1 MKKKRILSILMAGA
15 MIMASPVAAFA
26 EENYEWLIGDPES
39 TDTSLSWV
47 SVGGEEAD
55 VDGSDISV
63 KWDRTDYP
71 EESDI
76 KIRVEDG
83 DKTNDVLDRWIPL
96 GSGAAVADSH
106 TVHDYN
112 YAKVEGLNTD
122 DGGKTWT
129 FTVRAADGETTQDY
143 TIYIELVGE
152 AFNCG
157 HDSYEW
163 VQYGQT
169 GDEVPGYHAQR
180 CTVCGKYKPG
190 YSGSSAHVETEE
202 CEWELIDEGYHETME
217 KEGLADLYQ
226 CSVCG
231 AYRVRDRWSNNDK
244 VLENGEDVD
253 EARRIESTNEWR
265 ESQGIDP
272 RRDTP
277 SMYEGR
283 PDEEEFLDEWN
294 AEIEANEQAREE
306 AMSRPGNGTWLKDDT
321 GWWFQ
326 RHEGTYPAG
335 IWQECTTE
343 AGSGWYHFDGA
354 GYMQHGWFTDIDGN
368 TYWLHDTEDGNYG
381 AMLTG
386 WQWIDGNGDGL
397 KECYYFNQTSGA
409 NGLPLGAMLRNVT
422 TPDGYTVNA
431 NGEWVVNGLVQKR

>member
-1 MKKKRILSILMAGA
+1 MRKKKILSLLMAGA

-26 EENYEWLIGDPES
+26 DEEYDPKLGDPNS
-39 TDTSLSWV
+39 TDTSLK
-47 SVGGEEAD
+47 SVTVASKSGEI
-55 VDGSDISV
+55 DGSDITV
-63 KWDRTDYP
+63 KCDWPDYITDEDEIY
-71 EESDI
+71 
-76 KIRVEDG
+76 IRVEDD
-83 DKTNDVLDRWIPL
+83 DKSYGVIDRWIPL
-96 GSGAAVADSH
+96 GGGAAVSEGH
-106 TVHDYN
+106 TVQDDN
-112 YAKVEGLNTD
+112 YATVEDLRTD

-143 TIYIELVGE
+143 TIYIDYVNE

-157 HDSYEW
+157 HDSYKW

-180 CTVCGKYKPG
+180 CTVCGKYKPDNR
-190 YSGSSAHVETEE
+190 GSVDDEQ
-202 CEWELIDEGYHETME
+202 CDWELIDEGYHETME
-217 KEGLADLYQ
+217 KEGLAELYQ

-231 AYRVRDRWSNNDK
+231 AYRVRDRWSNNIR
-244 VLENGEDVD
+244 VLEAGEDVD

-265 ESQGIDP
+265 ERQGIDP
-272 RRDTP
+272 GRDTP
-277 SMYEGR
+277 SIYEGR

-294 AEIEANEQAREE
+294 AEVEANNQAREE
-306 AMSRPGNGTWLKDDT
+306 AMSRPGNGTWLKDAT

-326 RHEGTYPAG
+326 RHEGTYPAN

-343 AGSGWYHFDGA
+343 AGSGWYHFDSA
-354 GYMQHGWFTDIDGN
+354 GYMDHGLFTDTDGN
-368 TYWLHDTEDGNYG
+368 TYYLHDIEDGNYG

-397 KECYYFNQTSGA
+397 KECYYFNQTSGE
-409 NGLPLGAMLRNVT
+409 NGLPLGAMLKNAT

-431 NGEWVVNGLVQKR
+431 NGEWVVNGVVQMR